1 MCRVAKLRNLR
12 SPREFAMATADEPS
26 SSSRRPSRLPAA
38 ANAVL
43 TAGSLFGAVSKV
55 RNNSKCSAAELS
67 TSFAEQAATRWG
79 RKRERILLAIPEALD
94 VSTGYVREVRVR
106 RGAGRGPAG
115 RDSRS
120 ASSIWKTSRT
130 RSTVPYVSRRGTRA
144 ATV

>member
-1 MCRVAKLRNLR
+1 M
-12 SPREFAMATADEPS
+12 PRGQTAELEKSEFAMATADELS

-79 RKRERILLAIPEALD
+79 RKRERADERGGKSHAGGSLACAWVLGGVALLMD
-94 VSTGYVREVRVR
+94 VVE
-106 RGAGRGPAG
+106 
-115 RDSRS
+115 
-120 ASSIWKTSRT
+120 
-130 RSTVPYVSRRGTRA
+130 
-144 ATV
+144 